1 MAVVMF
7 AAEKSW
13 KYFIQAP
20 PNYNPPSGGILQKL
34 KTCPPDIAIHLDFN
48 HGSQEL
54 LTLYILTETAICFGY
69 NLFHLMTLLHRRR
82 PTAADKHSIF
92 SQPNSQM
99 FQQCS
104 NNAIVRENK
113 CEAPFDCILNVS
125 LVQVETELASL
136 NPSNFHPAM
145 FEHSHQ
151 KLCQF
156 YFFSDL
162 RFIKYNLVFVPKSS
176 PSPP

>member
-125 LVQVETELASL
+125 LVQVETAG
-136 NPSNFHPAM
+136 NPK
-145 FEHSHQ
+145 FESV
-151 KLCQF
+151 KLPPCNVWTQSSKVVSVLF
-156 YFFSDL
+156 LL
-162 RFIKYNLVFVPKSS
+162 RFKIY
-176 PSPP
+176 